1 MNRQQKNRKDRRRFA
16 RLMSLAL
23 SASMVLSSSVI
34 AYGSPIMDPNA
45 AAAVIAEQ
53 AGNWSYEVG
62 AGEYQPVWIV
72 DPTNV
77 SQYEGFQGH

>member
-53 AGNWSYEVG
+53 AAEDIAVEQQ
-62 AGEYQPVWIV
+62 AGDLTAAEL
-72 DPTNV
+72 T
-77 SQYEGFQGH
+77 